1 MPVAVLSTATP
12 LHAHR
17 LTHAPNIDIAP
28 EILFGQTPYGKEVDY
43 WSAGC
48 ILFEM
53 LVGRAPFFCC
63 TLRLASVWLAH
74 RVDSEPRP
82 QRPFPGN
89 V

>member
-1 MPVAVLSTATP
+1 MALSTATRP
-12 LHAHR
+12 NAHW
-17 LTHAPNIDIAP
+17 LIHTPHLDIAP

-63 TLRLASVWLAH
+63 TLHLAGV
-74 RVDSEPRP
+74 
-82 QRPFPGN
+82 
-89 V
+89 